1 MECCCCFCCRF
12 RLGLVCEFKG
22 PDPVIP
28 NDHGRQKKKSREAL
42 QFFEMIK
49 RIDDVVANQDSKY
62 GDINN
67 RKRSF
72 VQTGKERRIFRSC
85 LMTVICM
92 DLGLL
97 IVTLIWTFLS
107 VQSKFW
113 FWTRIGNVV
122 RMILLMATL
131 FQNVDL
137 YAIKGEGRQDTL
149 LRHFSIYPSLGVW
162 VLVGFLDYY
171 LLRWPLFIGNWIYY
185 GNLLVNDNSAAL
197 LPFIYFL
204 SIDFAYL
211 AESHLSLYLVYRR
224 GVWRNIL
231 NRLRS
236 ESILKV

>member
-1 MECCCCFCCRF
+1 M
-12 RLGLVCEFKG
+12 
-22 PDPVIP
+22 
-28 NDHGRQKKKSREAL
+28 
-42 QFFEMIK
+42 
-49 RIDDVVANQDSKY
+49 
-62 GDINN
+62 
-67 RKRSF
+67 
-72 VQTGKERRIFRSC
+72 
-85 LMTVICM
+85 
-92 DLGLL
+92 
-97 IVTLIWTFLS
+97 
-107 VQSKFW
+107 
-113 FWTRIGNVV
+113 

-185 GNLLVNDNSAAL
+185 GNLLLNDNSGAL

-204 SIDFAYL
+204 SIDVAYL